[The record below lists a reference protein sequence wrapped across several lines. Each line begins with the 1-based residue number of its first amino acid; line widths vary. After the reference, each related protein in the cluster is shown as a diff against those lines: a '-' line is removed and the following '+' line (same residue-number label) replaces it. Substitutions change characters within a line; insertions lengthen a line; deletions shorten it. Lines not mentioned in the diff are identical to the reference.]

1 MTETDSPEKIVSKSG
16 VLEGTVD
23 DEKLTACERAANH
36 SEVLSVD
43 NSQAQQD
50 QRTCAI
56 TDADLP
62 EKIES
67 ASEVSG
73 KNVDDEKLTAC
84 DVDNSQGEQDQSAC
98 AVEVDAAQL
107 PGDFSEYLHQVTPRV
122 DPKERAMTYLEE
134 SGAIRMFQVCRSHI
148 TVFSLFKPTARL
160 IPFEPFLE

>member
-1 MTETDSPEKIVSKSG
+1 MTETDSPEKIISESE

-23 DEKLTACERAANH
+23 DEKLTAVNR

-43 NSQAQQD
+43 NNQAEQD

-67 ASEVSG
+67 ASEVLG

-84 DVDNSQGEQDQSAC
+84 DVDNSQGEQDQSVC
-98 AVEVDAAQL
+98 AFEVDAAQL
-107 PGDFSEYLHQVTPRV
+107 PGDFSENVHQVTPRV

-134 SGAIRMFQVCRSHI
+134 SGAIRMFQVCRSRI

-160 IPFEPFLE
+160 IPFEPFL